1 MDLMQI
7 SHYFS
12 SVKSIEQVQNYLNG
26 IIERQRIEISQ
37 NEYGFEVILHL
48 INNDNINIPLTKRI
62 FSTNSYGNMFNRY
75 NILNPVNST
84 QMNYETMTYFQSPQK
99 NDITTEFNTIELNSP
114 DYEIPNDITITTIN
128 RNVESDTK
136 DIFNSNNN
144 NNNINNKSQILFSPV
159 SAFSHADLPVNI
171 NIDNN
176 IVKKEE
182 NKTNEQHKNISN
194 ELKKVSQQ
202 VDLFMKDINKYKE
215 ENVF

>member
-1 MDLMQI
+1 MAVCFPCPNVPSKIIGIFAYIPKWRI
-7 SHYFS
+7 SITSLIKGIKAISGFS
-12 SVKSIEQVQNYLNG
+12 
-26 IIERQRIEISQ
+26 
-37 NEYGFEVILHL
+37 
-48 INNDNINIPLTKRI
+48 I
-62 FSTNSYGNMFNRY
+62 FFDKCDD
-75 NILNPVNST
+75 ILNPVNST

-99 NDITTEFNTIELNSP
+99 NDITSEYNTIELNSP
-114 DYEIPNDITITTIN
+114 EILDSPKAVNTENNDYYEIPNDITITTIN

-182 NKTNEQHKNISN
+182 NKKNEQHKNISN

-215 ENVF
+215 ENVKLKKQLIRSK